1 MLKRGINRA
10 LLVTRVIATLMVM
23 IWALPL
29 VALDPEVHPTQY
41 SLRGWST
48 EDGLPQNTVQTIVQG
63 HHGYLWFATQEGL
76 ARFDGISF
84 RVWDTHSIPAL
95 PARNVRTLL
104 EDQYNRLWIG
114 MRGGGGLARLD
125 PDGTLHTDFFAQ
137 TPTTEVRCLLE
148 DVQGRL
154 WIGTRGNG
162 LFRLD
167 PGATTPERIDKVI
180 STLILDLEINHDG
193 SLWIATEGDGVWHL
207 EDDRIEHLTTDQ
219 GLPHN
224 NVWAIF
230 LDSTN
235 HLWFGTFGGGLSRYE
250 DGVFTTLTT
259 ADGLTSNRISRIHED
274 HDHNLWIGTYRG
286 LDRLTNGAITA
297 ITRDDGLGDDIVSSI
312 GEDREGNLWVGT
324 AAAGTIRLK
333 DSPFTVFDSG
343 SEGIGGMPRVVL
355 EQPGR
360 GIWVGTSN
368 GGLQLIQD
376 GKIQGA
382 PLGARQ
388 PENDVFALHLASDG
402 ALWVGS
408 YGAGISRFLHGRR
421 QHWTTSN
428 GLPNDTVWS
437 IGETNDGTIWV
448 GTYGGGLAA
457 YKDQEWSVLT
467 TEDGLATNLIRSLH
481 PGRDG
486 TLWIGT
492 SGGICSLKDHQVT
505 CLTPADGLSNPS
517 VLSIYEDD
525 DGRIWV
531 GTNGGGISLLTSDGI
546 RNVTTADGLF
556 DDVIY
561 RMLPDDDGRLWMSC
575 NRGIFGVDATE
586 LLEKA
591 LGGQDSLTYRAL
603 GRWDGMTTDE
613 CNGGSQPAGWRSED
627 GLLWFPT
634 VQGVVA
640 FDPGQLPEI
649 PEPPEVLISEVIIN
663 GIIVPPG
670 KVSVGADAGALE
682 VQFTATSFV
691 APERLRFRYR
701 LSDLNTGWTDAG
713 QRRSAL
719 FTHLPHGAHTLEIV
733 AGYADG
739 RWGRQATRL
748 EFAVEPRFFQTME
761 FLLLSA
767 VALIALG
774 FGVASLRT
782 AAIRRRKNILAQQVE
797 ERTAELL
804 HVTQELEKANIRL
817 EELSLI
823 DPLTK
828 IANRRSFDQTL
839 ERMWAGAQRERTSV
853 ALLMIDVDHF
863 KAYNDTYGHAKGDQ
877 CLQRLAQV
885 LNGGLRR
892 ANDLIARYGGEE
904 FAVLLPD
911 CDTATATGMAET
923 LRRLVEKCAIPH
935 HASPTAGIVTISV
948 GTASTAPGRDQSH
961 DGLCLA
967 ADNAL
972 YRAKSHGRNR
982 VEAGG

>member
-10 LLVTRVIATLMVM
+10 LLVIRVITTLMVM

-48 EDGLPQNTVQTIVQG
+48 EDGLPQNTVQTILQG
-63 HHGYLWFATQEGL
+63 HRGYLWFATQEGL
-76 ARFDGISF
+76 ARFDGINF
-84 RVWDTHSIPAL
+84 RVWDTHSTPAL
-95 PARNVRTLL
+95 PARNVRTLF
-104 EDQYNRLWIG
+104 EDQNNRLWIG

-125 PDGTLHTDFFAQ
+125 PDGTLHTTFF
-137 TPTTEVRCLLE
+137 TDMPTTEVRCLLE
-148 DVQGRL
+148 DARGRL
-154 WIGTRGNG
+154 WIGTRGHG

-167 PGATTPERIDKVI
+167 PGATTPERIDAVT
-180 STLILDLEINHDG
+180 STLILDLEIDHDG
-193 SLWIATEGDGVWHL
+193 GLWIATEGDGVWHL
-207 EDDRIEHLTTDQ
+207 ESDRVEHLTTDQ

-224 NVWAIF
+224 NVWTIF
-230 LDSTN
+230 LDSTDR
-235 HLWFGTFGGGLSRYE
+235 LWLGTFGGGLARYE
-250 DGVFTTLTT
+250 DGVFTTLTK
-259 ADGLTSNRISRIHED
+259 ADGLSSDRISGIHED

-286 LDRLTNGAITA
+286 LNRLTNGAITA
-297 ITRDDGLGDDIVSSI
+297 ITRDDGLGDDLVISI

-324 AAAGTIRLK
+324 AAAGVVRLK

-355 EQPGR
+355 EEPGR

-368 GGLQLIQD
+368 GGLQLIRD
-376 GKIQGA
+376 GKIQA
-382 PLGARQ
+382 TPLGARQ

-408 YGAGISRFLHGRR
+408 YGAGITRFYEGRR
-421 QHWTTSN
+421 QHWTTTN

-437 IGETNDGTIWV
+437 IGETSDGTIWV

-457 YKDQEWSVLT
+457 YSNEEWSVLT

-481 PGRDG
+481 TGTDG

-492 SGGICSLKDHQVT
+492 SGGICSLKDHSIA
-505 CLTPADGLSNPS
+505 CLTPADGLTNPS

-531 GTNGGGISLLTSDGI
+531 GTNGGGVSLLTSDGI
-546 RNVTTADGLF
+546 RSVTTADGLF

-586 LLEKA
+586 LLERA
-591 LGGQDSLTYRAL
+591 LGGNDPLTYRAL
-603 GRWDGMTTDE
+603 GRWDGMATDE

-640 FDPGQLPEI
+640 FDPRQLPTI
-649 PEPPEVLISEVIIN
+649 PEPPEVLISEVVID
-663 GIIVPPG
+663 GTVVPSAPVIVP
-670 KVSVGADAGALE
+670 ADAGTLE
-682 VQFTATSFV
+682 VHFTATSFV

-701 LSDLNTGWTDAG
+701 FSDLSDGWTDAG
-713 QRRSAL
+713 RRRIAF

-739 RWGRQATRL
+739 TWSRHSTRL
-748 EFAVEPRFFQTME
+748 EITVEPRLFQTVE
-761 FLLLSA
+761 FLVLTG

-782 AAIRRRKNILAQQVE
+782 AAIRHRERILAQQVE
-797 ERTAELL
+797 ERTGELL
-804 HVTQELEKANIRL
+804 QVTQALENANLRL
-817 EELSLI
+817 EELSLE

-828 IANRRSFDQTL
+828 VSNRRSFDQAL
-839 ERMWAGAQRERTSV
+839 NQLWARAQREH
-853 ALLMIDVDHF
+853 APIAMLMIDVDHF
-863 KAYNDTYGHAKGDQ
+863 KAFNDTYGHAKGDQ
-877 CLQRLAQV
+877 CLRQLAGI
-885 LNGGLRR
+885 LKGGLRR
-892 ANDLIARYGGEE
+892 ANDLLARYGGEE
-904 FAVLLPD
+904 FAVLVPD
-911 CDTATATGMAET
+911 CDAATATGMAET
-923 LRRLVEKCAIPH
+923 LRRLVEKSGIPH
-935 HASPTAGIVTISV
+935 RESPTTGVVTISI
-948 GTASTAPGRDQSH
+948 GTASTLPERDQSP
-961 DGLCLA
+961 DDLCLA
-967 ADNAL
+967 ADAAL
-972 YRAKSHGRNR
+972 YRAKSRGRNR
-982 VEAGG
+982 VEAG